1 MKIAAKI
8 FRYSPTVFIA
18 PPWQE
23 IFQQDRER
31 QQDFAEAERTYD
43 ALMETYQEQK
53 YTLVEL
59 PRVPLDQRVEFVLSK
74 VQTLLGSSG

>member
-23 IFQQDRER
+23 IFHQDRER
-31 QQDFAEAERTYD
+31 KQDFEEAIRTYE
-43 ALMETYQEQK
+43 ALMRTYQEQN
-53 YTLVEL
+53 YELVEL
-59 PRVPLDQRVEFVLSK
+59 PRVPLDQCVEFVLNK
-74 VQTLLGSSG
+74 VLTLPGSSG